1 MNFSRKDVQ
10 NFSTL
15 RHLLFERDISTT
27 VAPNQMSP
35 GPLETR
41 HPEFS
46 VHIKLEENGAQ
57 KFLITS
63 T

>member
-1 MNFSRKDVQ
+1 M

-41 HPEFS
+41 HLELS

-57 KFLITS
+57 KFLITA